1 MRKLHKQVLLFLV
14 LMLFLA
20 AGLSYL
26 GFNQASETKTE
37 KGKEVQTMDIALVNE
52 DDGAVFNDNDIS
64 FGDTFIKSMDKDDKH
79 DWFIVSRGVAES
91 GLERNTYD
99 MMIVIPNDFSKK
111 ALSMDSES
119 PDHVLLNYKINTT
132 GSGSVKA
139 EAEKTASMILND
151 FNRRIIDV
159 YFASIIGNLQNAQDS
174 IGTIIKKQGDH
185 TYTYNNAINNPLTS
199 YTDRFK
205 AVQDNTKVSKES
217 FSGLEGILET
227 FEDRLSSEVM
237 ANEDYLSGVHDFSE
251 LQEAN
256 TLLAM
261 DFFSQLNDFDNAL
274 NNGDVLNQ
282 LEQLEAANQAINDQ
296 FQQNENDAA
305 NIISDAAALQA
316 HFKNASE
323 QVANL
328 DADLM
333 ETVNSDLQSQVEGK
347 LSGVFQ
353 DALDDEQTNLNTLF
367 KAPEKNAQKSLQKQ
381 INKLPSLNSEK
392 IEDLGL
398 SKQTVTELKNVIAVT
413 NKYNKE
419 FGFEPSHSSN
429 KKLLSQQI
437 QEIKEELATT
447 GVKVSDTVE
456 IPEIKKTGQTFNLT
470 IPDEF
475 RALSLTL
482 NKIDYPISNGKV
494 KLPSMNE
501 GNLTVELHLQ
511 LKDAD
516 RNVDVFQPITWSW
529 DMDLEDINDEEN
541 SDDLAE
547 VVSVQDPDKPLIA
560 MMSTNESDEDD
571 TQEKQTDDTPGN
583 DSPEEEI
590 EQPETPSSEENT
602 GGSESEENEE
612 DGETIPENEPEKGES
627 ENGDEEEETPGS
639 GSEDDETETP
649 DDDEDKDDENDA
661 DDEEEDKEDD
671 EEEDKEDEEDEETP
685 EKVEIINNHMHHE
698 IMSPLIS
705 NGTEKLIHAASDTV
719 SEYQRM
725 LILYESYFRLDMD
738 SKHLWKKLR

>member
-1 MRKLHKQVLLFLV
+1 
-14 LMLFLA
+14 
-20 AGLSYL
+20 
-26 GFNQASETKTE
+26 
-37 KGKEVQTMDIALVNE
+37 
-52 DDGAVFNDNDIS
+52 
-64 FGDTFIKSMDKDDKH
+64 
-79 DWFIVSRGVAES
+79 
-91 GLERNTYD
+91 
-99 MMIVIPNDFSKK
+99 
-111 ALSMDSES
+111 
-119 PDHVLLNYKINTT
+119 
-132 GSGSVKA
+132 
-139 EAEKTASMILND
+139 
-151 FNRRIIDV
+151 
-159 YFASIIGNLQNAQDS
+159 
-174 IGTIIKKQGDH
+174 
-185 TYTYNNAINNPLTS
+185 
-199 YTDRFK
+199 
-205 AVQDNTKVSKES
+205 
-217 FSGLEGILET
+217 
-227 FEDRLSSEVM
+227 
-237 ANEDYLSGVHDFSE
+237 
-251 LQEAN
+251 
-256 TLLAM
+256 
-261 DFFSQLNDFDNAL
+261 
-274 NNGDVLNQ
+274 
-282 LEQLEAANQAINDQ
+282 
-296 FQQNENDAA
+296 

-333 ETVNSDLQSQVEGK
+333 ETINSDLQSQVAGK

-381 INKLPSLNSEK
+381 INKLPTLNRKE
-392 IEDLGL
+392 IEGLGL

-419 FGFEPSHSSN
+419 FGFKPNQSSN

-447 GVKVSDTVE
+447 GVKVSDTVK

-470 IPDEF
+470 IPEAF
-475 RALSLTL
+475 KVQELSLTI
-482 NKIDYPISNGKV
+482 NNEKIDYHYSNGTI
-494 KLPSMNE
+494 KLPSME
-501 GNLTVELHLQ
+501 KGKFKVQLKLQ
-511 LKDAD
+511 LKDASEKI
-516 RNVDVFQPITWSW
+516 DVFQPVAWSW

-541 SDDLAE
+541 PDDLAE

-612 DGETIPENEPEKGES
+612 DGETIPENETEKGES

-639 GSEDDETETP
+639 GSEDDETESP

-661 DDEEEDKEDD
+661 DD

-725 LILYESYFRLDMD
+725 LILYESYFGLDMD
-738 SKHLWKKLR
+738 SKHLWKKLRQGKLTNLASKDSLHYLFNKKEVADLLEDYMVEHVTSGITEEVRKPVERLQSQIHTYKQLVDEAGQNSDQLIEEIAHTTE

>member
-1 MRKLHKQVLLFLV
+1 
-14 LMLFLA
+14 
-20 AGLSYL
+20 
-26 GFNQASETKTE
+26 
-37 KGKEVQTMDIALVNE
+37 VQSLIDYFFFSSRRRYTR
-52 DDGAVFNDNDIS
+52 S
-64 FGDTFIKSMDKDDKH
+64 KS
-79 DWFIVSRGVAES
+79 DWSSDVCSS
-91 GLERNTYD
+91 DL
-99 MMIVIPNDFSKK
+99 
-111 ALSMDSES
+111 
-119 PDHVLLNYKINTT
+119 
-132 GSGSVKA
+132 
-139 EAEKTASMILND
+139 AEKTASMILND

-237 ANEDYLSGVHDFSE
+237 ENEDYLSGVHDFSE

-274 NNGDVLNQ
+274 NNGDVLEQ

-296 FQQNENDAA
+296 FQQSENDAA

-333 ETVNSDLQSQVEGK
+333 ETINSDLQSQVAGK

-381 INKLPSLNSEK
+381 INKLPTLNRKE
-392 IEDLGL
+392 IEGLGL

-419 FGFEPSHSSN
+419 FGFKPNQSSN

-447 GVKVSDTVE
+447 GVKVSDTV
-456 IPEIKKTGQTFNLT
+456 K
-470 IPDEF
+470 
-475 RALSLTL
+475 
-482 NKIDYPISNGKV
+482 
-494 KLPSMNE
+494 
-501 GNLTVELHLQ
+501 
-511 LKDAD
+511 
-516 RNVDVFQPITWSW
+516 
-529 DMDLEDINDEEN
+529 
-541 SDDLAE
+541 
-547 VVSVQDPDKPLIA
+547 
-560 MMSTNESDEDD
+560 
-571 TQEKQTDDTPGN
+571 
-583 DSPEEEI
+583 
-590 EQPETPSSEENT
+590 
-602 GGSESEENEE
+602 
-612 DGETIPENEPEKGES
+612 
-627 ENGDEEEETPGS
+627 
-639 GSEDDETETP
+639 
-649 DDDEDKDDENDA
+649 
-661 DDEEEDKEDD
+661 
-671 EEEDKEDEEDEETP
+671 
-685 EKVEIINNHMHHE
+685 
-698 IMSPLIS
+698 
-705 NGTEKLIHAASDTV
+705 
-719 SEYQRM
+719 
-725 LILYESYFRLDMD
+725 
-738 SKHLWKKLR
+738 

>member
-1 MRKLHKQVLLFLV
+1 MKKLHKRALLFLV

-26 GFNQASETKTE
+26 GFNESSKPKTV
-37 KGKEVQTMDIALVNE
+37 KGKEVQTMDVALVNE

-79 DWFIVSRGVAES
+79 DWYIVSRGVAES

-99 MMIVIPNDFSKK
+99 MMIVIPNDFSEK

-139 EAEKTASMILND
+139 EAEKTASVILND

-174 IGTIIKKQGDH
+174 IGTIINKQGEH

-227 FEDRLSSEVM
+227 FEDRLSSEVL

-274 NNGDVLNQ
+274 NNGDVLEQ

-296 FQQNENDAA
+296 FQQNENAT
-305 NIISDAAALQA
+305 NILSDAAALQA

-333 ETVNSDLQSQVEGK
+333 ETINSDLQSQVAGK

-381 INKLPSLNSEK
+381 INKLPTLNRKE

-419 FGFEPSHSSN
+419 FGFEPNHSSN

-447 GVKVSDTVE
+447 GVKVSDTVK
-456 IPEIKKTGQTFNLT
+456 ILEIKKTGQTFNLT
-470 IPDEF
+470 IPEAF
-475 RALSLTL
+475 KVQELS
-482 NKIDYPISNGKV
+482 
-494 KLPSMNE
+494 
-501 GNLTVELHLQ
+501 
-511 LKDAD
+511 D
-516 RNVDVFQPITWSW
+516 R
-529 DMDLEDINDEEN
+529 
-541 SDDLAE
+541 
-547 VVSVQDPDKPLIA
+547 K
-560 MMSTNESDEDD
+560 ST
-571 TQEKQTDDTPGN
+571 
-583 DSPEEEI
+583 
-590 EQPETPSSEENT
+590 
-602 GGSESEENEE
+602 
-612 DGETIPENEPEKGES
+612 
-627 ENGDEEEETPGS
+627 
-639 GSEDDETETP
+639 
-649 DDDEDKDDENDA
+649 
-661 DDEEEDKEDD
+661 
-671 EEEDKEDEEDEETP
+671 
-685 EKVEIINNHMHHE
+685 
-698 IMSPLIS
+698 
-705 NGTEKLIHAASDTV
+705 
-719 SEYQRM
+719 
-725 LILYESYFRLDMD
+725 RL
-738 SKHLWKKLR
+738 